1 MRCDRA
7 RERLGEYIEGA
18 LTGKALLALE
28 EHLQKCPDCRRE
40 LDGLKEL
47 DARLK
52 QEVPKY
58 WENIEPAPEFLA
70 RLKRIQ
76 LETPTSPTV
85 TPAERFSAL
94 WGRHRTALAAGLAVS
109 VVIVLA
115 LTIPMFMSTG
125 GDDDERLITSEIP
138 PQATF
143 NGKADIDMPTAPPQ
157 VMGEKGA
164 AGPAGAAGAAGMA
177 GANDSMILSPSS
189 GASGESAKVTG
200 SGFATPSATIPPA
213 MTPEPPSFNG
223 SVTLDSLAAKQE
235 ALAKEIALQDE
246 QVRAFLGG
254 QKPLSIQVFSTP
266 VTDFICN
273 GITVVIEKENAD
285 PQEVFLYAC
294 VDLDKPEVI
303 DVKFSPTRPVTEPT
317 PPPSE
322 TPLP

>member
-18 LTGKALLALE
+18 LTGEDLLACE
-28 EHLQKCPDCRRE
+28 AHLQKCPDCRRE

-58 WENIEPAPEFLA
+58 WESIKPAPEFLA

-85 TPAERFSAL
+85 TLAERFSAL

-125 GDDDERLITSEIP
+125 GDDDENLITSENP
-138 PQATF
+138 PQAAL
-143 NGKADIDMPTAPPQ
+143 NVKADADMFTPAPTPMPTAFSQRMVPT
-157 VMGEKGA
+157 
-164 AGPAGAAGAAGMA
+164 GPAGAAGAAG
-177 GANDSMILSPSS
+177 ANDSVTLSPSS
-189 GASGESAKVTG
+189 GSSGESVKVTG
-200 SGFATPSATIPPA
+200 SGFAAPSAT
-213 MTPEPPSFNG
+213 TPSPSFYG
-223 SVTLDSLAAKQE
+223 AVTLDRLTAKQE
-235 ALAKEIALQDE
+235 ELAKAIALQDA
-246 QVRAFLGG
+246 QVQDFLNG
-254 QKPLSIQVFSTP
+254 QKPLSIELFSAP
-266 VTDFICN
+266 IIDFDCN
-273 GITVVIEKENAD
+273 GPTVVIEREKAD
-285 PQEVFLYAC
+285 PQGAFLYAC
-294 VDLDKPEVI
+294 VDLDKREVV
-303 DVKFSPTRPVTEPT
+303 DVKFSPTRPVTEPM

-322 TPLP
+322 TPQP